1 MRLVLRLMNSGRS
14 DDYVIVL
21 GVHGFPPVPSG
32 SSGVGVAGA
41 RSNSMACKE
50 RAVIDFLLDEL
61 RHHRSDPSNH
71 GRPLIVGLQGPQGS
85 GRSKRVLIKANR
97 THVRVSRLTLPIA
110 NRPCALLCSP
120 WMVRT

>member
-1 MRLVLRLMNSGRS
+1 MLRLMNSGRS
-14 DDYVIVL
+14 NDYVIVL
-21 GVHGFPPVPSG
+21 DVHGFPPAPNG

-41 RSNSMACKE
+41 RSNRMACKE

-97 THVRVSRLTLPIA
+97 TRARVSRLTSPTA
-110 NRPCALLCSP
+110 NRPCALRCSL